1 MGFYSYRGVSD
12 QELDAQHTTSTG
24 ETYTLRHNE
33 SLKVEMQYLGKGNPS
48 ANAQGWERSSSR
60 YFNTLL
66 QNHPEM
72 FSKKNEARVKAGHNP
87 LVDQKM
93 INANPGWAR
102 YRGQP
107 LVHHHIGGDGEAVA
121 LPKNAH
127 KGKGEI
133 HNTEKAAGITEN
145 CKIFSRNCSMRP
157 DSVGKFPSQL
167 HAQAAAKGPGKGGG
181 QADTG
186 RGAGSGNPLGK
197 SRSHSSGSTRG
208 RTASFTSSR
217 SESVR
222 RAASE
227 ENAENKDNGAS
238 RSASVRNHSS
248 GTGEN
253 SGASRST
260 SRGDCVRGSGEGK
273 GTGGSQGNGQGAS
286 AGSGGSGQGHAS
298 GGGGQSRG

>member
-72 FSKKNEARVKAGHNP
+72 FSKKNEARVRAGHNP

-133 HNTEKAAGITEN
+133 HNAEKAAGITEN
-145 CKIFSRNCSMRP
+145 CKNFSRNCSMRP
-157 DSVGKFPSQL
+157 DSVGKFPSKL
-167 HAQAAAKGPGKGGG
+167 HAQAAAKGKGRG

-197 SRSHSSGSTRG
+197 GRSDAEGSTRG
-208 RTASFTSSR
+208 RAASSAGTRSESVRRSSSEGNKENGTSR

-222 RAASE
+222 
-227 ENAENKDNGAS
+227 NHTAEA
-238 RSASVRNHSS
+238 
-248 GTGEN
+248 GES
-253 SGASRST
+253 SGASRSI

-273 GTGGSQGNGQGAS
+273 GTGSSQGNSHGAS